1 MCVFQVLSLQAG
13 KKEAGSWG
21 FKKEPTLKGCRVVP
35 QEADSGKACMKQVH
49 WEVLSE

>member
-1 MCVFQVLSLQAG
+1 MFQVLSLQAG

-21 FKKEPTLKGCRVVP
+21 FKKEPTLKCCRAIP
-35 QEADSGKACMKQVH
+35 QEADSEKVCLKQVH